1 MKLFVLAL
9 FAIALDSVLLP
20 LAGWILNWMAA
31 WSQVVFVMAIFPL
44 LMNIIQV
51 CRGLYP
57 SQPGAYKRFLQFCL
71 IDSLIKGREDAMPQD
86 GHAYTPAPTQP
97 KDLEEALLDD
107 PTDGEPHSSPTQP
120 RLASTF
126 TFHQRGD
133 SLDADGER
141 GRGRSRDAS
150 RTSSRV
156 RGDDDGTRTP
166 RTTSTTGIPR
176 QRTPVVATSPLLT
189 PITVSPGPSYR
200 SLSMNHLQGAE
211 GMRRTKSSD
220 GYGST
225 GSTVPSPVPR
235 AQRLRDQDVSPLPGS
250 GGYDNDD
257 GLFSDLDITP
267 RPADVSRIP
276 DPVLTF
282 PSRINDR
289 VRIQARRTLSSE
301 EPRRTS
307 GDGMRGTRES
317 AGAGNDVM
325 LNDV

>member
-1 MKLFVLAL
+1 MKIFVLAL
-9 FAIALDSVLLP
+9 FALALDSVLLP

-57 SQPGAYKRFLQFCL
+57 SQPGTYRRVFQFCL

-107 PTDGEPHSSPTQP
+107 PTVPESQSSPTQP
-120 RLASTF
+120 RLPSAF
-126 TFHQRGD
+126 TSHQRGD
-133 SLDADGER
+133 SLHADGER

-156 RGDDDGTRTP
+156 RGDDDVNRTS
-166 RTTSTTGIPR
+166 RTTSTKGIPR

-189 PITVSPGPSYR
+189 PVTVSPGPSYR
-200 SLSMNHLQGAE
+200 SLSTNHLQTAE
-211 GMRRTKSSD
+211 SMRRTKSSD

-235 AQRLRDQDVSPLPGS
+235 AQRLRDQDVSPFPGS
-250 GGYDNDD
+250 ENNDHED
-257 GLFSDLDITP
+257 DLFSDLDITP

-276 DPVLTF
+276 GPVLTF
-282 PSRINDR
+282 PSRISDR
-289 VRIQARRTLSSE
+289 VRIQARRSLSSE

-307 GDGMRGTRES
+307 GDEIRGTRE
-317 AGAGNDVM
+317 GTGTGNVVM
-325 LNDV
+325 LDDV